1 MKEDTPSDK
10 PVNQDAPAD
19 EERPLTFPQTN
30 PVQPPRNP
38 VQPPPASSG
47 TDQSGWSQPP
57 APQSPGPPGA
67 FVDRPAA
74 PPGPALPPGRGTPL
88 QPGPPMSVQAPIKDT
103 TINLTAV
110 LLFAVIG
117 IIAIIVIAVIISAL
131 THR

>member
-10 PVNQDAPAD
+10 PGNQDAPAD
-19 EERPLTFPQTN
+19 EERPLTFPQT
-30 PVQPPRNP
+30 NP

-74 PPGPALPPGRGTPL
+74 PPGQALPPGRGAPL
-88 QPGPPMSVQAPIKDT
+88 QPGPPMSVQPPIKDT

-110 LLFAVIG
+110 LLFAAIG
-117 IIAIIVIAVIISAL
+117 IVAIIVIAVIISAL
-131 THR
+131 AHR